1 MVADV
6 LMPKDIRPSTTA
18 MLNYEITE
26 YDNGTWISFWTIHK
40 QIIRRQATR
49 RLLLLVGVVFWQW
62 YHASTKA
69 PLTVW
74 SYYVTYIV
82 VDALFVRMQLFV
94 YFQRNRKQFGISLMY
109 VKPPLHILFTAHT
122 VMPVGCKRRTIS
134 MDLISTAIRGR
145 GVISIKILPEI
156 LRSPLPNVDKFWN
169 SAQINQVQVRTLAD
183 ICFYVSTFNE
193 KWAHVD
199 NTDSALAW
207 NVIFANSVS
216 PIQCRQLNLKYENR
230 CIWQSADT
238 MSNDTFIKIPENTS
252 VFINLFIP
260 GVNYSNS
267 D

>member
-1 MVADV
+1 MVHFLQNVCYNNKYITSCFILESVTACSLFSGITNCSHLRRCDRLIVPRTV
-6 LMPKDIRPSTTA
+6 LWSVTLTSIMLGNSWDSPTSLIRHDGCRCLGA
-18 MLNYEITE
+18 KRHQAINNYEITE

-49 RLLLLVGVVFWQW
+49 RLLLLVGVVFSQW

-82 VDALFVRMQLFV
+82 VDALYVRMQLLV

-122 VMPVGCKRRTIS
+122 VMPVGCKRWTIS
-134 MDLISTAIRGR
+134 MDLIWTAIRGH

-169 SAQINQVQVRTLAD
+169 SAQINQVQVRT
-183 ICFYVSTFNE
+183 
-193 KWAHVD
+193 
-199 NTDSALAW
+199 
-207 NVIFANSVS
+207 
-216 PIQCRQLNLKYENR
+216 
-230 CIWQSADT
+230 
-238 MSNDTFIKIPENTS
+238 
-252 VFINLFIP
+252 
-260 GVNYSNS
+260 
-267 D
+267 